1 ISLRVIADH
10 LRATTFLVG
19 DGVLPGNEGR
29 GYVLRK
35 IMRRAMLPGK
45 KLGMQEPFLYELTAA
60 VAERM
65 KGAYP
70 ELVPRAEPMPRGTR
84 VEEDR
89 FEALLKNAIPT
100 AERSFEAWAKS
111 HAGKPYPGE
120 QAFELYDT
128 YGLPLDLVE
137 DLARERG
144 LTVERAGFESALARQ
159 QERARQSSKMG
170 VVKGDPVYM
179 ELLEGGK

>member
-1 ISLRVIADH
+1 
-10 LRATTFLVG
+10 
-19 DGVLPGNEGR
+19 
-29 GYVLRK
+29 
-35 IMRRAMLPGK
+35 
-45 KLGMQEPFLYELTAA
+45 
-60 VAERM
+60 
-65 KGAYP
+65 
-70 ELVPRAEPMPRGTR
+70 
-84 VEEDR
+84 
-89 FEALLKNAIPT
+89 
-100 AERSFEAWAKS
+100 AWAKS

-179 ELLEGGK
+179 KLLEGGKTDFLGYQTLVVDNARVLAVLKDGALVLRLEKGDERSVVIHCSPFYGLA